1 MASKTPFTLR
11 RLPTWSWFA
20 PANPPSTMSV
30 TQPARVEKW
39 TSGKRVALSLLFAYP
54 KVTLLQV
61 LVVCISSGIGA
72 FSAVVIG
79 KIVDSAFETG
89 SAAQIAFP
97 LIGLI
102 VIMATQIIGE
112 TTSDGFVDV
121 GVARVIHEVR
131 LFLTERLLRSPGLNQ
146 SPGMILSTVDTDV
159 STCAEVRQILSFP
172 VIMISYVI
180 GAAVAL
186 APMSLVIGLFLPI
199 GALLVA
205 AVAALTAKPVTR
217 VSAARR
223 QAEAALTGLATDV
236 AQGSR
241 VVKGLGAVA
250 TTQDRFNASSDT
262 VLAKMVTDVRVSV
275 SLDFVRQFVPAIL
288 GLLTIGYA
296 AMLAYNGTLAPGE
309 FLSIALLAPP
319 ALQHLGYSLSMMT
332 STWARAVAAG
342 DRISTLL
349 AELNSSTQ
357 EQLSES
363 DSEKAADLV
372 RELEQSPGLHVWAL
386 TPENYKNYHL
396 LAAADG
402 VLAAPHV
409 VSIFEGTLAENVNPL
424 GDIPLK
430 DVLTALDAA
439 ACGDII
445 SRLGGI
451 QEDGSLPTTPLGEA
465 GLNLS
470 GGQRQRVALARALA
484 RNPRILLFD
493 EPATGL
499 DAVTLDAVVQAI
511 KEQRSDQVTVIM
523 SGRKTWHRAAQ
534 EGNRR

>member
-1 MASKTPFTLR
+1 
-11 RLPTWSWFA
+11 
-20 PANPPSTMSV
+20 MSV

-54 KVTLLQV
+54 RVTFLQV
-61 LVVCISSGIGA
+61 LILCISSGVSA

-89 SAAQIAFP
+89 AAAQIAFP
-97 LIGLI
+97 LAILI
-102 VIMATQIIGE
+102 VIMFSQILGE
-112 TTSDGFVDV
+112 TTSDGLVDI
-121 GVARVIHEVR
+121 GIGRVIHEVR
-131 LFLTERLLRSPGLNQ
+131 LFLTERLLLSPGLNQ

-172 VIMISYVI
+172 VVMVAYVI

-186 APMSLVIGLFLPI
+186 APLSLVIGLLLPI

-205 AVAALTAKPVTR
+205 VVAAFTAKPVTR

-236 AQGSR
+236 AQGAR
-241 VVKGLGAVA
+241 VVKGLGAVE
-250 TTQDRFNASSDT
+250 TTRNRFNASSET
-262 VLAKMVTDVRVSV
+262 VLAKMITDVRVSV
-275 SLDFVRQFVPAIL
+275 SLEFVRQFVPAIL
-288 GLLTIGYA
+288 GLITIGYA
-296 AMLAYNGTLAPGE
+296 AMLAYNDAIAPGE
-309 FLSIALLAPP
+309 FLSIALLGPP

-342 DRISTLL
+342 DRISKLL
-349 AELNSSTQ
+349 ADLDSSAQ
-357 EQLSES
+357 EKQSEA
-363 DSEKAADLV
+363 DREKAEELV
-372 RELEQSPGLHVWAL
+372 RKLEKNPGLHVWAL
-386 TPENYKNYHL
+386 SSENYANYHL
-396 LAAADG
+396 LATADG

-409 VSIFEGTLAENVNPL
+409 VSIFEGTLADNVNPL
-424 GDIPLK
+424 GDLPH
-430 DVLTALDAA
+430 DEVLAALDAA

-451 QEDGSLPTTPLGEA
+451 DADGNLPTTPLGEA

-499 DAVTLDAVVQAI
+499 DAVTLDTVVRAI
-511 KEQRSDQVTVIM
+511 KEKRSDQITVVM
-523 SGRKTWHRAAQ
+523 SGRKTWRQAAR